1 MKIAPDFKQY
11 YALLDIHEFLLCK
24 TPQAW
29 IEKALKNINIL
40 LIDHANCEK
49 KAASN
54 AMSFLYRERDKKE
67 LILRMSKIAREEL
80 RHFEQVLAIMTHRNI
95 DYIELSASRYA
106 EGLRAGLRTD
116 KKGRF
121 IDSLIIGAFVEA
133 RSCERFEAIAPYLDK
148 DLQKFYLGLLES
160 ERRHFTIYLDMA
172 HKYSERDILD
182 RIRVFAKIEKNL
194 IENTDEIFRF
204 HSGV

>member
-1 MKIAPDFKQY
+1 
-11 YALLDIHEFLLCK
+11 LLCK
-24 TPQAW
+24 TPQTW
-29 IEKALKNINIL
+29 IEKALNNINTL

-49 KAASN
+49 KAAST
-54 AMSFLYRERDKKE
+54 AMSFLYRHRDKKD
-67 LILRMSKIAREEL
+67 LILKMSKIAREEL
-80 RHFEQVLAIMTHRNI
+80 RHFEQVMTIMTHRNI

-121 IDSLIIGAFVEA
+121 IDALIIGAFVEA

-172 HKYSERDILD
+172 HKYSEWDISD
-182 RIRVFAKIEKNL
+182 RIRAFAIIEKNL
-194 IENTDEIFRF
+194 IESTDEIFRF
-204 HSGV
+204 HSGI